1 MSEILYWLPAC
12 CLKHHL
18 QDMVDGGWRT
28 LKSGNVKHWEHFE
41 HKADIGI
48 RGYGATPPA
57 AFAQC
62 ALALTAVS
70 TDPAQ
75 VAPRVPVSIAC
86 AAPELDA
93 LLLDWLGALLL
104 EMDRRKMLF
113 SRYEIQI
120 AEGKLT
126 ATAWGETVEPARHQ
140 PAVEVKAATY
150 HALAVRQLA
159 DGSWLAQCVVD
170 V

>member
-1 MSEILYWLPAC
+1 MSGILYWHPAQP
-12 CLKHHL
+12 LKHHL
-18 QDMVDGGWRT
+18 GVEA
-28 LKSGNVKHWEHFE
+28 HWEHFE

-48 RGYGATPPA
+48 RGFGATPAA

-62 ALALTAVS
+62 ALALTAVI
-70 TDPAQ
+70 TTPAQ
-75 VAPRVPVSIAC
+75 VAPREPVALAC

-93 LLLDWLGALLL
+93 LLLNFLDALLL
-104 EMDRRKMLF
+104 EMDLKKMLF
-113 SRYEIQI
+113 SRFEVQI
-120 AEGKLT
+120 VGDKLT
-126 ATAWGETVEPARHQ
+126 ATVWGEPVDVARHQ

-159 DGSWLAQCVVD
+159 DGAWLAQCVVD